1 MLNHAPEFTA
11 AEWLNADQPL
21 RMRDLRDHV
30 VLVYI
35 WDYTSIHCLQTLP
48 HVQRWV
54 DRYATLGLTII
65 GIHAPEFD
73 FGRERTQVQLA
84 LQEHNIRYPVMLDND
99 FAMWQAYQN
108 QFWPAL
114 YLIDR
119 QGRIRYL
126 AYGAHSYSI
135 LERTIQQLLR
145 ELDPNLDLPPIPD
158 SAAKSSGRA
167 PRPTPRLRGGLQQGA
182 LGNPEGYADGI
193 PLIYRLP
200 DQRNPGAFY
209 VSGAW
214 QANHQYFMYQGRGEG
229 MIHVP
234 YEAMEV
240 NAVLSPHAD
249 TVERMLHPQTIS
261 VEIWQDDR
269 ALPDEQRGDD
279 VTPDGRLL
287 VNRPRM
293 YNLVRNRRHEQ
304 HELTLRIHN
313 PGFAFYTFSFV
324 SGLDG

>member
-1 MLNHAPEFTA
+1 MLNHAPEFTNG
-11 AEWLNADQPL
+11 EWLNTDQPL
-21 RMRDLRDHV
+21 CIQDLRDQI

-35 WDYTSIHCLQTLP
+35 WDYTSVYCLQTLP
-48 HVQRWV
+48 HVRRWHE
-54 DRYATLGLTII
+54 RYTALGLVVV

-84 LQEHNIRYPVMLDND
+84 LQELNIHYPILLDND
-99 FAMWQAYQN
+99 FKMWQAYRN

-119 QGRIRYL
+119 QGRIRYGS
-126 AYGAHSYSI
+126 YGAEHYGDV
-135 LERTIQQLLR
+135 EQHIQVLLR
-145 ELDPNLDLPPIPD
+145 ELNPNMDLPPVTTFDPR
-158 SAAKSSGRA
+158 SSPA

-182 LGNPEGYADGI
+182 LGNPEGYADGA

-200 DQRNPGAFY
+200 DERTPGAFY

-214 QANHQYFMYQGRGEG
+214 QANPQYLMYQGHNEG
-229 MIHVP
+229 IIHVP

-249 TVERMLHPQTIS
+249 TVERMLHPQTVT

-269 ALPDEQRGDD
+269 ALPDDQRGDD
-279 VTPDGRLL
+279 ITGDGRLL

-313 PGFAFYTFSFV
+313 PGFAFYAFSFISRV
-324 SGLDG
+324 GG